1 MKSSFKEKI
10 FEIIKKDTVL
20 VIATILAVISMF
32 FNPPSKKYIEFIDFR
47 VLGILLSLMIVMA
60 GLSINGIFEK
70 LGKSLISK
78 CSSTR
83 ALAFVLIF
91 LCFFSS
97 MLLTNDVAL
106 ITFVPLALLTLKMS
120 GNEKLIIIV
129 VVMQTIAA
137 NLGSMLT
144 PMGNP
149 QNLYL
154 YGISGMGIGRF
165 ILLMLPYTVVSAVL
179 LCVVIFTIKK
189 ETLSL
194 SMNKD
199 KELTNGKNG
208 EDDKQ
213 FINKNIRVAAYFAMF
228 ILCILVVIRLMPWH
242 IVTAVIAVIALIM
255 ERESV
260 KGADYAL
267 LLTFIAF
274 FVFIGNMGEIP
285 AIKNMLSNLVEGKE
299 VAVSIISSQAVS
311 NVPAALLLSGFTTN
325 YEGLII
331 GTNLGGLGTLIAS
344 MASLISYKQVAN
356 GQASMKGKYFVSFTL
371 WNVVFLVVLVVAYM
385 LLGK

>member
-70 LGKSLISK
+70 LGKSLINK

-120 GNEKLIIIV
+120 GNEKLIVIV

-154 YGISGMGIGRF
+154 YGISGMGIGKF

-189 ETLSL
+189 DSLSL
-194 SMNKD
+194 SMDKD

-208 EDDKQ
+208 VDDKKI
-213 FINKNIRVAAYFAMF
+213 INKNIRVAVYFAMF
-228 ILCILVVIRLMPWH
+228 ILCVLVVVRLIPWH
-242 IVTAVIAVIALIM
+242 IVTAVIIVIALIM

-274 FVFIGNMGEIP
+274 FVFIGNM
-285 AIKNMLSNLVEGKE
+285 
-299 VAVSIISSQAVS
+299 
-311 NVPAALLLSGFTTN
+311 
-325 YEGLII
+325 
-331 GTNLGGLGTLIAS
+331 
-344 MASLISYKQVAN
+344 
-356 GQASMKGKYFVSFTL
+356 
-371 WNVVFLVVLVVAYM
+371 
-385 LLGK
+385 

>member
-1 MKSSFKEKI
+1 MKFSLKDKI
-10 FEIIKKDTVL
+10 VEIIKKDTVL
-20 VIATILAVISMF
+20 VIAAILAVISMF
-32 FNPPSKKYIEFIDFR
+32 FNTPSKEYIEFIDFR

-120 GNEKLIIIV
+120 GNEKIIVMV

-154 YGISGMGIGRF
+154 YGISGMSIGKF
-165 ILLMLPYTVVSAVL
+165 ILLMLPYTVVSAAL
-179 LCVVIFTIKK
+179 LFIVIFTLKK
-189 ETLSL
+189 ESLTLSI
-194 SMNKD
+194 ND
-199 KELTNGKNG
+199 E
-208 EDDKQ
+208 
-213 FINKNIRVAAYFAMF
+213 NKNSSGKAISNRINNVRVAVYFIMF
-228 ILCILVVIRLMPWH
+228 VLCILVVVRLLPWH
-242 IVTAVIAVIALIM
+242 MVAALIFVVTLFM
-255 ERESV
+255 EKEAV

-274 FVFIGNMGEIP
+274 FIFIGNMGEIP
-285 AIKNMLSNLVEGKE
+285 AIKNMLSSLVEGRE

-311 NVPAALLLSGFTTN
+311 NVPAALLLSGFTSN

-356 GQASMKGKYFVSFTL
+356 GHPDIKGKYFVSFTV
-371 WNVVFLVVLVVAYM
+371 WNVVFLAVLTCAYVIM
-385 LLGK
+385 K

>member
-1 MKSSFKEKI
+1 MKSSLKEKI

-120 GNEKLIIIV
+120 GNEKLIVIV

-154 YGISGMGIGRF
+154 YGISGMGIGKF

-189 ETLSL
+189 DSLSL
-194 SMNKD
+194 SMDKD

-208 EDDKQ
+208 VDDKKI
-213 FINKNIRVAAYFAMF
+213 INKNIRVAVYFAMF
-228 ILCILVVIRLMPWH
+228 ILCILVVVRLIPWH
-242 IVTAVIAVIALIM
+242 IVTAVIIVIALIM

-285 AIKNMLSNLVEGKE
+285 AIKNMLSNLVEGRE

-356 GQASMKGKYFVSFTL
+356 GQTDMKGKYFISFTV
-371 WNVVFLVVLVVAYM
+371 WNVVFLAVLVVAYM

>member
-1 MKSSFKEKI
+1 MREKI
-10 FEIIKKDTVL
+10 TEIIKKDTVL
-20 VIATILAVISMF
+20 VVASILAVVSMF
-32 FNPPSKKYIEFIDFR
+32 FNPPSKEYIEFIDFR

-60 GLSINGIFEK
+60 GLGINGIFDG
-70 LGKSLISK
+70 LGKSLIRK
-78 CSSTR
+78 CNSTR
-83 ALAFVLIF
+83 KLAFVLVF
-91 LCFFSS
+91 LCFFSA

-120 GNEKLIIIV
+120 GKENLVIPI

-154 YGISGMGIGRF
+154 YGTSGMGIAQF
-165 ILLMLPYTVVSAVL
+165 ILLMLPYTAVSAVL
-179 LCVVIFTIKK
+179 LIVVILTFKK
-189 ETLSL
+189 ESVTLSINED
-194 SMNKD
+194 NK
-199 KELTNGKNG
+199 TNASKVRVVVY
-208 EDDKQ
+208 
-213 FINKNIRVAAYFAMF
+213 FIMF
-228 ILCILVVIRLMPWH
+228 FLCILVVVRVLPWH
-242 IVTAVIAVIALIM
+242 VITVAIFLVALFM
-255 ERESV
+255 EKEAV

-274 FVFIGNMGEIP
+274 FIFIGNMGVLP
-285 AIKNMLSNLVEGKE
+285 AVKNMLSSLVKGRE

-356 GQASMKGKYFVSFTL
+356 GQPEKKGKYFVSFTV
-371 WNVVFLVVLVVAYM
+371 WNVVFLAVLVGAYM
-385 LLGK
+385 LLG

>member
-1 MKSSFKEKI
+1 MKIKDKI
-10 FEIIKKDTVL
+10 IEVIKKDTVL
-20 VIATILAVISMF
+20 VIASILAVVSMI
-32 FNPPSKKYIEFIDFR
+32 FNPPSKEYVEFIDFR

-60 GLSINGIFEK
+60 GLSINGIFEG
-70 LGKSLISK
+70 LGKKLIKK
-78 CSSTR
+78 CNSTR
-83 ALAFVLIF
+83 MLAFVLIF

-120 GNEKLIIIV
+120 GNEKLIVIV

-154 YGISGMGIGRF
+154 YGISGMGIGKF
-165 ILLMLPYTVVSAVL
+165 VLLMLPYTVISAVL
-179 LCVVIFTIKK
+179 LCIVIFTIKK
-189 ETLSL
+189 ESLTL
-194 SMNKD
+194 NI
-199 KELTNGKNG
+199 N
-208 EDDKQ
+208 EDDK
-213 FINKNIRVAAYFAMF
+213 KTTSKSKVAIYFVMF
-228 ILCILVVIRLMPWH
+228 VLCILVVVRVLPWYV
-242 IVTAVIAVIALIM
+242 VTALIVVIALFM
-255 ERESV
+255 ERDAV

-274 FVFIGNMGEIP
+274 FIFIGNMGEVS
-285 AIKNMLSNLVEGKE
+285 AVKDMLSKLVEGRE
-299 VAVSIISSQAVS
+299 VIVSVISSQVVS

-325 YEGLII
+325 YEGLIV

-356 GQASMKGKYFVSFTL
+356 EYGDKKGRYFISFTI
-371 WNVVFLVVLVVAYM
+371 WNVVFLLVLLGAFVLV
-385 LLGK
+385 

>member
-1 MKSSFKEKI
+1 
-10 FEIIKKDTVL
+10 
-20 VIATILAVISMF
+20 
-32 FNPPSKKYIEFIDFR
+32 
-47 VLGILLSLMIVMA
+47 MA
-60 GLSINGIFEK
+60 GLSINGIFEG
-70 LGKSLISK
+70 LGKSLIKK
-78 CSSTR
+78 CNSTR
-83 ALAFVLIF
+83 MLAFVLIF

-120 GNEKLIIIV
+120 GNEKLIVIV

-154 YGISGMGIGRF
+154 YGISGMSIVKF
-165 ILLMLPYTVVSAVL
+165 ILLMLPYTIVAAVL
-179 LCVVIFTIKK
+179 LCIVIFTIKK
-189 ETLSL
+189 ESLTLNINDE
-194 SMNKD
+194 NK
-199 KELTNGKNG
+199 KAASKW
-208 EDDKQ
+208 
-213 FINKNIRVAAYFAMF
+213 RVAVYLVMF
-228 ILCILVVIRLMPWH
+228 VLCILVVVRVLPWH
-242 IVTAVIAVIALIM
+242 MVTASLLVITLLM
-255 ERESV
+255 ERDAV

-274 FVFIGNMGEIP
+274 FIFIGNMGELS
-285 AIKNMLSNLVEGKE
+285 AVKNMLSKLVEGRE
-299 VAVSIISSQAVS
+299 VIVSAVSSQAVS

-356 GQASMKGKYFVSFTL
+356 EKSDIKGKYFMSFTI
-371 WNVVFLVVLVVAYM
+371 WNIVFLAILLVAYFVIS
-385 LLGK
+385 GVNIG

>member
-1 MKSSFKEKI
+1 MKISLKEKMI
-10 FEIIKKDTVL
+10 EIIKKDTVL
-20 VIATILAVISMF
+20 VIAAILAVISMF
-32 FNPPSKKYIEFIDFR
+32 FNPPSKEYIEFIDFR

-120 GNEKLIIIV
+120 GNEKLIVIV

-154 YGISGMGIGRF
+154 YGISGMTIGKF
-165 ILLMLPYTVVSAVL
+165 LLLMLPYTVVSAVL
-179 LCVVIFTIKK
+179 LCIVIFTLKK
-189 ETLSL
+189 DNLTLGIDDE
-194 SMNKD
+194 NK
-199 KELTNGKNG
+199 KNYNKTTGNGAKNV
-208 EDDKQ
+208 
-213 FINKNIRVAAYFAMF
+213 RVAIYFIMF
-228 ILCILVVIRLMPWH
+228 VLCILVVVRLLPWH
-242 IVTAVIAVIALIM
+242 IIAALIFVVTLFM
-255 ERESV
+255 EKEAV
-260 KGADYAL
+260 KGADYGL
-267 LLTFIAF
+267 LLTFVAF
-274 FVFIGNMGEIP
+274 FIFIGNMGEIP
-285 AIKNMLSNLVEGKE
+285 AIKNMLSSLVGDRE

-311 NVPAALLLSGFTTN
+311 NVPTALLLSGFTSN

-356 GQASMKGKYFVSFTL
+356 GHPDVKGKYFVSFTL
-371 WNVVFLVVLVVAYM
+371 WNVVFLAVLICAYVLVM
-385 LLGK
+385 

>member
-1 MKSSFKEKI
+1 MKTTLKEKI
-10 FEIIKKDTVL
+10 AEIIKKDTVL

-32 FNPPSKKYIEFIDFR
+32 FNPPSKAYIEFIDFR

-60 GLSINGIFEK
+60 GLSINGVFEK
-70 LGKSLISK
+70 LGKSLIGK

-120 GNEKLIIIV
+120 GNEKLIVIV

-179 LCVVIFTIKK
+179 LGVVIFSIKK
-189 ETLSL
+189 EALSL
-194 SMNKD
+194 SMDKD
-199 KELTNGKNG
+199 KKELTK
-208 EDDKQ
+208 K
-213 FINKNIRVAAYFAMF
+213 NKNVRVAVYFVMF
-228 ILCILVVIRLMPWH
+228 ALCILVVVRIIPWH
-242 IVTAVIAVIALIM
+242 IVTAIIFVVTLFM
-255 ERESV
+255 EKEAV

-285 AIKNMLSNLVEGKE
+285 AIKNMLSSLVEGRE
-299 VAVSIISSQAVS
+299 IAVSIISSQAVS

-356 GQASMKGKYFVSFTL
+356 GQGDMKGKYFVSFTV
-371 WNVVFLVVLVVAYM
+371 WNVVFLVVLVGTW
-385 LLGK
+385 LIL

>member
-1 MKSSFKEKI
+1 MKSSMKGKI
-10 FEIIKKDTVL
+10 VEIIKKDTVL

-32 FNPPSKKYIEFIDFR
+32 FNPPSKAYIEFIDFR

-120 GNEKLIIIV
+120 GNEKLIVIV

-165 ILLMLPYTVVSAVL
+165 ILLMFPYTVVSAVL

-189 ETLSL
+189 ESLSL
-194 SMNKD
+194 SMDKGE
-199 KELTNGKNG
+199 KELVNEKISGNEKQQIKKL
-208 EDDKQ
+208 DKPEKCK
-213 FINKNIRVAAYFAMF
+213 INKNIRVAVYFMMF
-228 ILCILVVIRLMPWH
+228 ALCILVVVHVIPWH
-242 IVTAVIAVIALIM
+242 VVTAIIFVVALFM
-255 ERESV
+255 EREAV

-267 LLTFIAF
+267 LLTFVAF
-274 FVFIGNMGEIP
+274 FVFIGNMGEIS
-285 AIKNMLSNLVEGKE
+285 AINNMLSSLVEGRE

-311 NVPAALLLSGFTTN
+311 NVPAALLLSGFTSN

-356 GQASMKGKYFVSFTL
+356 GQADMKGKYFVSFTVGAWMIL
-371 WNVVFLVVLVVAYM
+371 
-385 LLGK
+385 